1 MSSIILFLFNPHDSG
16 GWWSERLNSAS
27 LTSPVSLAIA
37 SLTTFFVSLAL
48 YFYRELAGTFNK
60 RPSHF
65 VSRSWLDSWTQP
77 KVDAPLVEVKNGDY
91 REALARGSAQ
101 YPDRAYRIKHF
112 PGEMVIIP
120 HRCLDEIKNATDAKL
135 SFQQGSYD
143 FFLGDH
149 TGITGHE
156 KATAALLRG
165 HLGRLLDKVYT
176 VVDDEAARAI
186 KTQVG
191 ECEDWTKMALFPI
204 AVKMIIM
211 ISQRVF
217 VGEPLCRDEQWIK
230 NITIMTQG
238 AFASVPDLWPAHPI
252 FRPFIAWKH
261 PTLQAVREA
270 KKDARKILR
279 PVIQKR
285 LEDAA
290 QPDFKPPDDLIQLV
304 MDTIKGNQGK
314 DVDFQITA
322 QVGTSRAA
330 LFTTASTV
338 THLMYD
344 LASRPEYIQ
353 PLREEVLALGDVPM
367 NRLNVAKLKKMDSF
381 VRECQRFALFMLV
394 GTIRKVT
401 SAFTLAD
408 GTHLPVGALVG
419 VDTYYNV
426 FKHSTLENPE
436 VFDGFRFERMRSGGD
451 GKSADSKFQAV
462 STANDHLVFG
472 LGTQACPGRFFAV
485 HEAKVVLARFLKYYD
500 FKLADDAPGHPMREA
515 AGVLTVVDPS
525 AKFWFK
531 KRENVV

>member
-1 MSSIILFLFNPHDSG
+1 MASSVVLLLSSSL
-16 GWWSERLNSAS
+16 WSDKLGSSSVSFVTAS
-27 LTSPVSLAIA
+27 V
-37 SLTTFFVSLAL
+37 TTFLLSLVL
-48 YFYRELAGTFNK
+48 YFYRELSQTFNK

-65 VSRSWLDSWTQP
+65 VARSWLDSWAQP
-77 KVDAPLVEVKNGDY
+77 KVNAPLVEVKNNDY
-91 REALARGSAQ
+91 REALARGSTQ
-101 YPDRAYRIKHF
+101 YPTSAYRIKHF
-112 PGEMVIIP
+112 PGEIVIIP
-120 HRCLDEIKNATDAKL
+120 NQCLDVIKNSTDTKL

-156 KATAALLRG
+156 KATASLLRG

-176 VVDDEAARAI
+176 VVDDEAIRAI

-191 ECEDWTKMALFPI
+191 ECEEWTELALFPV

-211 ISQRVF
+211 VSQRVF

-230 NITIMTQG
+230 AITVMTQG
-238 AFASVPDLWPAHPI
+238 AFASVPDLWPAHPLL
-252 FRPFIAWKH
+252 RPFIAWRH
-261 PTLQAVREA
+261 PKLHAVREA
-270 KKDARKILR
+270 KKEAKRIIQ

-285 LEDAA
+285 LEDSKK
-290 QPDFKPPDDLIQLV
+290 PDFTPPDDLIQLV
-304 MDTIKGNQGK
+304 MDTIKGDKGK

-344 LASRPEYIQ
+344 LTSRPEYIE

-367 NRLNVAKLKKMDSF
+367 NRVNVAKLRKMDSF
-381 VRECQRFALFMLV
+381 IRECQRFVLFMLV

-401 SAFTLAD
+401 SPFTMAD
-408 GTHLPVGALVG
+408 GTHLPVGVLVG
-419 VDTYYNV
+419 VDTNHNV

-436 VFDGFRFERMRSGGD
+436 VFDGFRFERLRNEPNS
-451 GKSADSKFQAV
+451 DSKFQAV
-462 STANDHLVFG
+462 GTGNDHLVFG
-472 LGTQACPGRFFAV
+472 LGTQACPGRFFAI

-500 FKLADDAPGHPMREA
+500 FKLSDTTAPNPMGTA
-515 AGVLTVVDPS
+515 AGVLTVVDPTT
-525 AKFWFK
+525 KFWFK
-531 KRENVV
+531 KRAN

>member
-1 MSSIILFLFNPHDSG
+1 MSSAALLTLTHPNVWIEKLESSSSI
-16 GWWSERLNSAS
+16 S
-27 LTSPVSLAIA
+27 LIAVSLA
-37 SLTTFFVSLAL
+37 TFFLSVIV
-48 YFYRELAGTFNK
+48 YFYHELSQTFTP

-65 VSRSWLDSWTQP
+65 VARSWFASWSQP
-77 KVDAPLVEVKNGDY
+77 KVNCPLVEVKNDDY

-101 YPDRAYRIKHF
+101 YPNSAFRIKHF
-112 PGEMVIIP
+112 PGEIVIIP
-120 HRCLDEIKNATDAKL
+120 NGCLDEIKNSTDAKL

-176 VVDDEAARAI
+176 VVDDEAVRSI
-186 KTQVG
+186 HTQIG
-191 ECEDWTKMALFPI
+191 DCKDWKEMALFPVV
-204 AVKMIIM
+204 VKMIIM

-217 VGEPLCRDEQWIK
+217 VGEPLCRDEGWIK

-238 AFASVPDLWPAHPI
+238 AFASVPDLWPAHPLI
-252 FRPFIAWKH
+252 RPFIAWRH
-261 PTLQAVREA
+261 PKLRAVREA
-270 KKDARKILR
+270 RKEAKETIK

-285 LEDAA
+285 LEDSKR
-290 QPDFKPPDDLIQLV
+290 PDFTPPDDLIQVV
-304 MDTIKGNQGK
+304 MDTVKGNRGK

-344 LASRPEYIQ
+344 LASRPEYIE

-367 NRLNVAKLKKMDSF
+367 NRLNVAKLRKMDSF
-381 VRECQRFALFMLV
+381 IRECQRFAVFMLV

-401 SAFTLAD
+401 TPFTMAD
-408 GTHLPVGALVG
+408 GTHLPVGALVA
-419 VDTYYNV
+419 VDTYHNV

-436 VFDGFRFERMRSGGD
+436 VFDGFRFERLRNAQS
-451 GKSADSKFQAV
+451 DSKFQAV
-462 STANDHLVFG
+462 STGSDHLVFG
-472 LGTQACPGRFFAV
+472 LGTQACPGRFFAI
-485 HEAKVVLARFLKYYD
+485 HEAKVLMARFLKYYD
-500 FKLADDAPGHPMREA
+500 FKLSDNPPGHPMREA

-531 KRENVV
+531 KRAG